1 MIESQANTKIRKI
14 PINQKLTAT
23 FEHDKKVSRG
33 EYIFSENGKPYQ
45 DVKTGL
51 ITTFSQRCIEVWIQ
65 IKWYGMGNR

>member
-33 EYIFSENGKPYQ
+33 EYIFSENGKADQ
-45 DVKTGL
+45 DVETGWAE
-51 ITTFSQRCIEVWIQ
+51 SQRFFLHRTEIQ
-65 IKWYGMGNR
+65 IP